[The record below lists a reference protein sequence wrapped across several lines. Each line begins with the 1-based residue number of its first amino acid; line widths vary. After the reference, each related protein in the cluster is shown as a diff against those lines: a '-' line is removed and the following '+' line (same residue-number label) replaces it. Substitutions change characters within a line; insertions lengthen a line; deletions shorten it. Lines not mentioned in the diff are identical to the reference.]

1 MYTMM
6 RLASRCMSRFGCGRR
21 AGSCGWGRGSG
32 RMGGFWLPMMAM
44 GLAML
49 IFWVLVLGGALW
61 LVASLT
67 QLGH

>member
-6 RLASRCMSRFGCGRR
+6 RLASRCMSRFGCGRS
-21 AGSCGWGRGSG
+21 AGSCGWGAGPG

-44 GLAML
+44 GLGML